1 MKATELR
8 LRIDMLE
15 MRGKGA
21 GSAGGAETISVP
33 DWRNKESNRGGRRA
47 AISASISAEWLFNPV
62 SLLSRTDGEFEKGLR
77 LGKLLSRVNAWLKL
91 CKSSES
97 VVERKTR

>member
-33 DWRNKESNRGGRRA
+33 RPTSDWRTKESNCGGRRS
-47 AISASISAEWLFNPV
+47 AISASISAKWLFNPA

-77 LGKLLSRVNAWLKL
+77 LGKLLIRVNAWLK
-91 CKSSES
+91 S
-97 VVERKTR
+97 